1 MKDTFLLVDG
11 NSLMHRAFHALPL
24 MDADGV
30 YTNAIYGFLSM
41 LLKVIREENVQYLAV
56 CFDEHG
62 PTFRHT
68 VYADYK
74 AGRNETP
81 PELRQQFETMLALLD
96 ALSMA
101 GDLTIQGCR
110 ETVMVIRETDN
121 GRITYMVNL
130 KSGKE
135 LVSSPVY
142 YLQQNDVVYVEPND
156 YRSRQTTV
164 NGNRLRS
171 SSFWI
176 SLASLAISVILLVKK
191 L

>member
-1 MKDTFLLVDG
+1 MLISQNLVKDPIVTVEYANL
-11 NSLMHRAFHALPL
+11 AFDVLGEVNKP
-24 MDADGV
+24 
-30 YTNAIYGFLSM
+30 
-41 LLKVIREENVQYLAV
+41 
-56 CFDEHG
+56 
-62 PTFRHT
+62 
-68 VYADYK
+68 
-74 AGRNETP
+74 GRYHFTRDH
-81 PELRQQFETMLALLD
+81 LTLLD